1 MISVENEFLEPST
14 TDPIGARRIDRVG
27 KARAAVRGVRILPG
41 ERMVDVVREPR
52 AVYGE
57 SDVPLSTS
65 ARLVR
70 QQVQIDVTAR
80 PRVGY
85 RRSFLEEY
93 RPNETFYLPE
103 PDRERLRGY
112 DVMYGAAVP
121 EGSYGRA
128 LMERL
133 LIDLSWS
140 SSRLEGSTY
149 SRLETQRLIEQGIA
163 AENKSRKELQMILNH
178 KEAIQFLLPENA
190 DIGLNAYTLL
200 NLHALLSDDLIGTHD
215 RGRLRTGRIFI
226 AESAY
231 EPLAN
236 REEIAER
243 FTLLV
248 QKAAGIRNPFEQA
261 FFLLVHLPYLQPFW
275 DVNKRVSRVAANI
288 PLIRAQAA
296 PLSFVDVP
304 KRMYLDALLAVYEL
318 NRLELLRELFI
329 WAYDRSCYDYE
340 NLHSSAAGKNPLRFK
355 YRAVLRDTVRG
366 IVESGESPDG
376 RSIALR
382 ATPVVSPEDVAAF
395 VDWVLSE
402 ITGLHEGNIALYRIS
417 LQDYRR
423 WQQKAPAATSADR
436 RLRP

>member
-1 MISVENEFLEPST
+1 MTSVVNDLSEPPMN
-14 TDPIGARRIDRVG
+14 DLIGARRIDRTG
-27 KARAAVRGVRILPG
+27 EARAADYRPVHGVRILPG
-41 ERMVDVVREPR
+41 ERMVDEVREPR

-57 SDVPLSTS
+57 ADVPLSTT

-70 QQVQIDVTAR
+70 QQVRIDVAAR

-85 RRSFLEEY
+85 RRSLLEEY
-93 RPNETFYLPE
+93 RPNETFYLSE
-103 PDRERLRGY
+103 SDLQLLSSY
-112 DVMYGAAVP
+112 NVMYGATVI

-149 SRLETQRLIEQGIA
+149 SHLETQRLIEQGIA
-163 AENKSRKELQMILNH
+163 AEKKSRKELQMILNH
-178 KEAIQFLLPENA
+178 KAAIQFMLAENA

-200 NLHALLSDDLIGTHD
+200 NLHALLSDNLIGTYH

-226 AESAY
+226 THSPY

-236 REEIAER
+236 REGIEEL

-248 QKAAGIRNPFEQA
+248 QKAASIRNPFEQA

-304 KRMYLDALLAVYEL
+304 KQLYFDAHLAVYEL

-329 WAYDRSCYDYE
+329 WGYDRSSYDYE
-340 NLHSSAAGKNPLRFK
+340 NLQSPAVENPLYFK
-355 YRAVLRDTVRG
+355 YRAALRDTIRG
-366 IVESGESPDG
+366 IVEAGESPDRG
-376 RSIALR
+376 SITVR
-382 ATPVVSPEDVAAF
+382 AAPVVSPEDFTAF
-395 VDWVLSE
+395 VDWALAE
-402 ITGLHEGNIALYRIS
+402 ITGLHEGNVALYRVG

-423 WQQKAPAATSADR
+423 WRQKHPITI
-436 RLRP
+436 